1 MSAVST
7 APCVFLQLPS
17 HALPTMGSTNGIQ
30 RAEIQR
36 NCWHR
41 EQDQQDRRGI
51 PTLFPFFS
59 RVGYYSFFSV
69 EFLIVFSK
77 SYVIINL
84 INISVYI
91 FI

>member
-1 MSAVST
+1 M
-7 APCVFLQLPS
+7 CLQFLQLLVSSCSSPLMPC
-17 HALPTMGSTNGIQ
+17 LPWVQRTAFNEQRYSETVGTMSRISRTG
-30 RAEIQR
+30 EVYL
-36 NCWHR
+36 
-41 EQDQQDRRGI
+41 
-51 PTLFPFFS
+51 LFPFFS
-59 RVGYYSFFSV
+59 RIGYYSFFSV